1 MFALLAGVAFMA
13 SENPLSTG
21 GEGAGGGKIPSQD
34 LPVRLKLE
42 QIEAPY
48 VFPFAA
54 IVGGIKR
61 QPLTVL
67 GLFLNNEQRI
77 WDDAGKAPVNWEDTR
92 IGTYSFRVSP
102 AVFRTEECLLLDVL
116 GTRTQVMPNGRD
128 ELQMRHQSRHLFWIT
143 DKGKLL
149 AERFTLNT
157 PAGEWFFDA
166 QYGADTFSV
175 TIRDP
180 FQGQRRL
187 KDVSPGFTMSDLT
200 EAPFRAMV
208 ELPRTLLAKE
218 KTFIVYNPWRGGP
231 VKMTA
236 RSFDPFDGKL
246 FGKTW
251 KGQRIDLEGFP
262 EKVRI
267 FYSEE
272 GYLMRVQ
279 LAGYRYLQV
288 ADDPSKG

>member
-1 MFALLAGVAFMA
+1 MFALLAGMA
-13 SENPLSTG
+13 L
-21 GEGAGGGKIPSQD
+21 QD

-54 IVGGIKR
+54 IVAGVQR
-61 QPLTVL
+61 RPLTVL
-67 GLFLNNEQRI
+67 GLFINNEQRI

-92 IGTYSFRVSP
+92 VGTYSFRVSP
-102 AVFRTEECLLLDVL
+102 AVYKADECLMLDVL
-116 GTRTQVMPNGRD
+116 GTRTQVIPKGPD
-128 ELQMRHQSRHLFWIT
+128 ELQMRHQSRHLFWVT
-143 DKGKLL
+143 EKGKLL
-149 AERFTLNT
+149 AERFTLTT
-157 PAGEWFFDA
+157 PAGEWFFEA
-166 QYGADTFSV
+166 EYGAETFSV

-180 FQGQRRL
+180 IQGKREL
-187 KDVSPGFTMSDLT
+187 KDVSPGFTMTDLT
-200 EAPFRAMV
+200 KAPFRPMV

-218 KTFIVYNPWRGGP
+218 KSFLVYNPWRGGA
-231 VKMTA
+231 VKMSA
-236 RSFDPFDGKL
+236 RAFDPFDGRL

-251 KGQRIDLEGFP
+251 KGQRIDLEGLP